1 MSFLTPF
8 LSFLI
13 IVSTSLSVIFI
24 QSIYVITGKQE
35 EIDSIAISK
44 WIILYNFIIFIA
56 IATLGDIQIY
66 NNIPIKFNLLLF
78 LSIPL
83 ALITFFMEILPS
95 VLKSKIKGETID
107 IEVSK
112 AWRGKRIT
120 LIALTVIIAFQ
131 EELIFRGLWF
141 EILLNIWKVPVIITV
156 LISSI
161 FFAINHIALGIEIFI
176 EKIIAAIVF
185 GFIYIISGN
194 LLLVMLTHALENIFI
209 LWKFKKT

>member
-1 MSFLTPF
+1 MTFLTPF

-13 IVSTSLSVIFI
+13 IISTSLSVIFI

-56 IATLGDIQIY
+56 IATLGDVQIY
-66 NNIPIKFNLLLF
+66 NKIPIKFNLLLF

-83 ALITFFMEILPS
+83 ALITFFMEIVPS
-95 VLKSKIKGETID
+95 ILKSKIKGETIE
-107 IEVSK
+107 IEVTK
-112 AWRGKRIT
+112 AWRGKTIT

-141 EILLNIWKVPVIITV
+141 EILLNTWKVPIIITL

-161 FFAINHIALGIEIFI
+161 FFAINHIAFGIEIFM

>member
-1 MSFLTPF
+1 MTFLTPF

-13 IVSTSLSVIFI
+13 IISTSLSVIFI

-56 IATLGDIQIY
+56 IATLGDVQIY
-66 NNIPIKFNLLLF
+66 NKIPIKFNLLLF

-83 ALITFFMEILPS
+83 ALITFFMEIVPS
-95 VLKSKIKGETID
+95 ILKSKIKGETIE
-107 IEVSK
+107 IEVTK
-112 AWRGKRIT
+112 AWRGKTIT
-120 LIALTVIIAFQ
+120 LISLTVIIAFQ

-141 EILLNIWKVPVIITV
+141 EILLNTWKVPIIITL

-161 FFAINHIALGIEIFI
+161 FFAINHIAFGIEIFM

>member
-1 MSFLTPF
+1 
-8 LSFLI
+8 
-13 IVSTSLSVIFI
+13 
-24 QSIYVITGKQE
+24 
-35 EIDSIAISK
+35 
-44 WIILYNFIIFIA
+44 
-56 IATLGDIQIY
+56 
-66 NNIPIKFNLLLF
+66 
-78 LSIPL
+78 
-83 ALITFFMEILPS
+83 MEILPS
-95 VLKSKIKGETID
+95 VLKSKIKGETIE
-107 IEVSK
+107 IEVTK

-141 EILLNIWKVPVIITV
+141 EILLNTWKVPIIITL

-161 FFAINHIALGIEIFI
+161 FFAINHIAFGIEIFM

>member
-24 QSIYVITGKQE
+24 QSIYVITGKQK

-44 WIILYNFIIFIA
+44 RIILYNFIIFIA

-66 NNIPIKFNLLLF
+66 NKIPIKFNLLLF

-83 ALITFFMEILPS
+83 ALMTFFMEILPS
-95 VLKSKIKGETID
+95 VLKSKIKGETIE
-107 IEVSK
+107 IEVTK

-141 EILLNIWKVPVIITV
+141 EILLNTWKVPIIITL

-161 FFAINHIALGIEIFI
+161 FFAINHIAFGIEIFM